1 MALILKLEGYEV
13 HAAFDGITAL
23 DAVRS
28 FRPAAILMDIGLP
41 GLDGLEVARRIRQ
54 DPELDS
60 GIDLLAALT
69 GFAEDEARD
78 RSEQAGF
85 DYHLLKPVDPEAVLA
100 LLASLE
106 WSRQAQAVSSR

>member
-1 MALILKLEGYEV
+1 M
-13 HAAFDGITAL
+13 
-23 DAVRS
+23 
-28 FRPAAILMDIGLP
+28 
-41 GLDGLEVARRIRQ
+41 ARRIRQ
-54 DPELDS
+54 DLELNS

-85 DYHLLKPVDPEAVLA
+85 DHHLVKPVDPEAVLA

-106 WSRQAQAVSSR
+106 WTREEQTQPATAM